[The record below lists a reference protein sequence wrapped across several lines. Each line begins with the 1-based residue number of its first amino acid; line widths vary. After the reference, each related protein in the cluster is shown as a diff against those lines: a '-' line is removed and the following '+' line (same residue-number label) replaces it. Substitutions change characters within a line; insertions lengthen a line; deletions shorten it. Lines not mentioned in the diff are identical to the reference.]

1 MKDTALVIGMTGGIG
16 GATARALLA
25 RGFRIRALTRQGRAP
40 QRGVE
45 WVLGD
50 AMNAADV
57 LRAAQGCGVIVHGA
71 NPPQYRNWRGLA
83 LPMLANTI
91 AAAKANGA
99 TIVFPG
105 TVYNYGPE
113 ALPLVDEQAPQNPR
127 TRKGAIRVE
136 MEQMLR
142 AASRE
147 GARVLIVRAGDFFG
161 PGAGSSWFS
170 QGLIRPGRPL
180 KRVSYPGTRDA
191 GHAWAY
197 LPDLADAIARLVQ
210 RRQEFAAFEAFH
222 FEGHWLP
229 RGVEMAQAICDVA
242 GLPHSRIA
250 AFPWW
255 GVRLLSPFVGMFR
268 EMLEMRYLWQR
279 ELRLDGR
286 KLGAVLGREPR
297 TDLHDAVRDTLVS
310 LGCLDAH
317 AQAAGNSPRKWSRM
331 QA

>member
-16 GATARALLA
+16 GSTARALLA
-25 RGFRIRALTRQGRAP
+25 RGFRIRALTRRERAP

-45 WVLGD
+45 WVPGD

-57 LRAAQGCGVIVHGA
+57 RRAAEGCDVIVHGA

-83 LPMLANTI
+83 LPMLANSI
-91 AAAKANGA
+91 AAAKQTGA

-105 TVYNYGPE
+105 TVYNFGPDTG
-113 ALPLVDEQAPQNPR
+113 PLVDEQAPQNPL

-142 AASRE
+142 AASRA

-180 KRVSYPGTRDA
+180 ARVWYPGARDA

-197 LPDLADAIARLVQ
+197 LPDLAEAIARLVQ
-210 RRQEFAAFEAFH
+210 RRHEFADFETFH

-229 RGVEMAQAICDVA
+229 RGVQMAEAICDVA

-255 GVRLLSPFVGMFR
+255 GVRLVSPFVNVAR

-286 KLGAVLGREPR
+286 KLAAALGREPH
-297 TDLHDAVRDTLVS
+297 TDLHDAVQDALVS
-310 LGCLDAH
+310 LGCLDATGQD
-317 AQAAGNSPRKWSRM
+317 ARNSLGT
-331 QA
+331 

>member
-16 GATARALLA
+16 GSTARALLA
-25 RGFRIRALTRQGRAP
+25 RGFRVRALTRSGRPP

-45 WVLGD
+45 WVIGD
-50 AMNAADV
+50 AMNPADV
-57 LRAAQGCGVIVHGA
+57 LNAAQGCDVIVHGA
-71 NPPQYRNWRGLA
+71 NPPKYRNWRGLA

-91 AAAKANGA
+91 AAAKLVGA

-105 TVYNYGPE
+105 TVYNFGPD
-113 ALPLVDEQAPQNPR
+113 APALVDEQAPQNPL

-142 AASRE
+142 AASRA

-170 QGLIRPGRPL
+170 QGLIRTGRPL
-180 KRVSYPGTRDA
+180 AGVSYPGDRDA

-197 LPDLADAIARLVQ
+197 LPDLAEAIAMLVQ
-210 RRQEFAAFEAFH
+210 RRHEFAAFETFH

-229 RGVEMAQAICDVA
+229 RGVQMAEAICDVA
-242 GLPHSRIA
+242 GLPHARISS
-250 AFPWW
+250 FPWW
-255 GVRLLSPFVGMFR
+255 AVRLVSPFMEMFR

-279 ELRLDGR
+279 EVRLDGR

-297 TDLHDAVRDTLVS
+297 TDLRDAVRDTLVS
-310 LGCLDAH
+310 LGCLGAES
-317 AQAAGNSPRKWSRM
+317 QAAGYKPRKWSRM

>member
-25 RGFRIRALTRQGRAP
+25 RGFRIRALTRTERAP

-45 WVLGD
+45 WVIGD
-50 AMNAADV
+50 AMNPADV
-57 LRAAQGCGVIVHGA
+57 LRAAEGCDVIVHGA
-71 NPPQYRNWRGLA
+71 NPPKYRNWRGLA
-83 LPMLANTI
+83 LPMLASSI
-91 AAAKANGA
+91 AAAKHNGA

-105 TVYNYGPE
+105 TVYNFGPD
-113 ALPLVDEQAPQNPR
+113 ALPLVDEQAPQNPL

-161 PGAGSSWFS
+161 PGAGSSWFA
-170 QGLIRPGRPL
+170 QGMIRPGRKPV
-180 KRVSYPGTRDA
+180 RVTYPGDHDQ
-191 GHAWAY
+191 GHAFAY
-197 LPDLADAIARLVQ
+197 LPDLADAVARLVQ
-210 RRQEFAAFEAFH
+210 RRQEFAAFETFH

-229 RGVEMAQAICDVA
+229 RGVQMAEAICDVA
-242 GLPHSRIA
+242 GLSHSRIVS
-250 AFPWW
+250 FPWW
-255 GVRLLSPFVGMFR
+255 GVRLVAPFVEMLR

-279 ELRLDGR
+279 EVRLDGR
-286 KLGAVLGREPR
+286 KLAAVLGREPH
-297 TDLHDAVRDTLVS
+297 TDLHDAVRDTLAS
-310 LGCLDAH
+310 LGCLEAGQD
-317 AQAAGNSPRKWSRM
+317 AGNNPRKWSRM